1 MRDLRMISLFLLLT
15 LILACGAQEQSSGS
29 QASAIRNIDSKE
41 ALNLIEN
48 DRDILIIDVR
58 TPREFNAGHIKGA
71 KNINI
76 ADSDFQSQIDELER
90 DSTYLVYCRTGN
102 RSGKAIKLMK
112 QLDFKSIYHLQHGI
126 TEWVGEGNP
135 VEK

>member
-1 MRDLRMISLFLLLT
+1 MKDLRMISLLYLLT
-15 LILACGAQEQSSGS
+15 LILACSAQQQSD
-29 QASAIRNIDSKE
+29 ASRTIKNIDSEE
-41 ALNLIEN
+41 ALSLMEN
-48 DRDILIIDVR
+48 DSDVVIIDVR

-76 ADSDFQSQIDELER
+76 ADSDFQSQLENLER

-126 TEWVGEGNP
+126 TEWVGEGKP
-135 VEK
+135 VQK